1 MEPHE
6 LEEVRGI
13 LTRTWGVRTTP
24 SPPAAYDELRD
35 RLIARVAF
43 MLRHDYERLL
53 SLLYLL
59 DVRER
64 DLRATLETSDEA
76 AKAET
81 LAQLILDRET
91 EKVESRKKYLR
102 ERSIDA
108 SFEVE
113 NDST

>member
-1 MEPHE
+1 MEPRE
-6 LEEVRGI
+6 LEEVHGI
-13 LTRTWGVRTTP
+13 LARTWGVSTTP
-24 SPPAAYDELRD
+24 SSPAAYDELRD

-53 SLLYLL
+53 SSLYLL
-59 DVRER
+59 DVCER
-64 DLRATLETSDEA
+64 DLRAALETSGDAEQ
-76 AKAET
+76 AKA

-102 ERSIDA
+102 ERSVDA

>member
-6 LEEVRGI
+6 LDEMHGI
-13 LTRTWGVRTTP
+13 LTRTWGVSTTP
-24 SPPAAYDELRD
+24 APPAAYDDLQD
-35 RLIARVAF
+35 RLTARVEF

-59 DVRER
+59 DVREG
-64 DLRATLETSDEA
+64 DLRTALETSGEA
-76 AKAET
+76 AKAEA

-91 EKVESRKKYLR
+91 EKIESRKTYLR

-113 NDST
+113 NDPT

>member
-1 MEPHE
+1 MEPRD
-6 LEEVRGI
+6 LEEVHGI
-13 LTRTWGVRTTP
+13 LARTWGVSTTP

-35 RLIARVAF
+35 RLIARVEF

-53 SLLYLL
+53 SSLYLL

-64 DLRATLETSDEA
+64 DLRAALEISGES
-76 AKAET
+76 AKAKT

-91 EKVESRKKYLR
+91 EKVESRKRYLR

-108 SFEVE
+108 SYEVE